1 MAVSVPTA
9 ANAASTLTVLPTL
22 IHEGASVHCV
32 YPRLVLG
39 ASYTVFPFIV
49 AVSVCPEIPDFTE
62 MLFDVNAVTTPT
74 KSSIVSTDPVGR
86 PVRVVVAAVNTPV
99 FEKLTL
105 TPFVLVIALFRL
117 KFRPI
122 HCDWFATNANGV
134 ANVNVTVVAADAGR
148 LHTAPARQV
157 PIAAFVALIKIPL
170 DPANVTLIDVYVPAG
185 TVTPLATSE
194 ESVCNRV
201 ISKFVVVELTA
212 TGLPVVGVR
221 LTPITG
227 SVMLSTFTLDDAD
240 A

>member
-1 MAVSVPTA
+1 
-9 ANAASTLTVLPTL
+9 
-22 IHEGASVHCV
+22 
-32 YPRLVLG
+32 
-39 ASYTVFPFIV
+39 
-49 AVSVCPEIPDFTE
+49 
-62 MLFDVNAVTTPT
+62 LF
-74 KSSIVSTDPVGR
+74 K
-86 PVRVVVAAVNTPV
+86 
-99 FEKLTL
+99 
-105 TPFVLVIALFRL
+105 L
-117 KFRPI
+117 KFNPI

-148 LHTAPARQV
+148 LHTAPAKQL
-157 PIAAFVALIKIPL
+157 PIAAFVGLIKIPL
-170 DPANVTLIDVYVPAG
+170 DPAKVTLIAVYVPAG
-185 TVTPLATSE
+185 TVAPASTSE